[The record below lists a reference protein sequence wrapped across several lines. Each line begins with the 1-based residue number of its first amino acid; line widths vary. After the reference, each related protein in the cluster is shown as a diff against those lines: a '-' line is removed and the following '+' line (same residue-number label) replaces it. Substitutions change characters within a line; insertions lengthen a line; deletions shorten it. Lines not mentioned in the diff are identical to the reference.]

1 MQQCIY
7 PLNHE
12 AIANNATVIFV
23 QYANISLRLL
33 SLPLST
39 PSLPLSWPTDQ
50 LSSPLCP
57 QPRSSDFAIPISQT
71 ADTSFKVWGSQ
82 FWSQARQCQHQP
94 PWGPTCGRASG
105 PRHSL
110 PGFSPELAVE
120 TNVLADCDRVWKYSI
135 KGTANFVRTLLQPF
149 LNN

>member
-7 PLNHE
+7 PLNHA

-71 ADTSFKVWGSQ
+71 ADASFKVWVEFQ
-82 FWSQARQCQHQP
+82 TCEMKRFWRLVVKQC
-94 PWGPTCGRASG
+94 
-105 PRHSL
+105 
-110 PGFSPELAVE
+110 E
-120 TNVLADCDRVWKYSI
+120 Y
-135 KGTANFVRTLLQPF
+135 TLQY
-149 LNN
+149 